1 LEFQVHELEF
11 QSFFLFR
18 YVNKMS
24 KASWH
29 LDDPVS
35 VKGVRHAMLT
45 TNRGTAQHSGSE
57 CCVEIPPD
65 FSKEGRQEI
74 HLKFIDSDLADWCY
88 EFDQWALNY
97 LVSHSLRL
105 FKQPLSLM
113 DIKAR
118 YCTITD
124 RTYPREPCM
133 LASIDL
139 KTVAY
144 YDQSGVTMAPMDLDQ
159 LEVTPVF
166 EVKSMWFAD
175 TGTCGLTL
183 DVVEVWV

>member
-1 LEFQVHELEF
+1 MVFISLKKQ
-11 QSFFLFR
+11 
-18 YVNKMS
+18 MS

-29 LDDPVS
+29 LDDIIS
-35 VKGVRHAMLT
+35 VDGVRQAMLT
-45 TNRGTAQHSGSE
+45 SNRGTVKHSDSE

-65 FSKEGRQEI
+65 PSKEGRQEI
-74 HLKFIDSDLADWCY
+74 HLKFIESALADWCY
-88 EFDQWALNY
+88 ELDQWALKY

-118 YCTITD
+118 YCPITD

-139 KTVAY
+139 KAVAY
-144 YDQSGVTMAPMDLDQ
+144 YDQSGVTMAPMDIDQ

-166 EVKSMWFAD
+166 EVKSMWFAA

-183 DVVEVWV
+183 DVIEVWV

>member
-1 LEFQVHELEF
+1 
-11 QSFFLFR
+11 
-18 YVNKMS
+18 MS

-88 EFDQWALNY
+88 EFDQWSLKY
-97 LVSHSLRL
+97 LTSHSLRL
-105 FKQPLSLM
+105 FTKHLSLM

-133 LASIDL
+133 LASID

-144 YDQSGVTMAPMDLDQ
+144 CDRSGVVAPVDIDQ

>member
-1 LEFQVHELEF
+1 
-11 QSFFLFR
+11 
-18 YVNKMS
+18 MS

-29 LDDPVS
+29 LDDLVS
-35 VKGVRHAMLT
+35 VKGVRQAMLT
-45 TNRGTAQHSGSE
+45 TNRGTARHSGSE

-65 FSKEGRQEI
+65 YSKEGRQEI
-74 HLKFIDSDLADWCY
+74 ELKFIDPDLADWCY
-88 EFDQWALNY
+88 ESDQWALKY

-105 FKQPLSLM
+105 FKKPLSLM
-113 DIKAR
+113 DIKLR
-118 YCTITD
+118 YCPITD
-124 RTYPREPCM
+124 RSYPREPCM
-133 LASIDL
+133 LSSIDL

-144 YDQSGVTMAPMDLDQ
+144 KDQSGVTVAPMDIDLLD
-159 LEVTPVF
+159 VTPVF

>member
-1 LEFQVHELEF
+1 
-11 QSFFLFR
+11 
-18 YVNKMS
+18 MS

-29 LDDPVS
+29 LDDIIS
-35 VKGVRHAMLT
+35 VDGVRQAMLT
-45 TNRGTAQHSGSE
+45 SNRGTVQHSDSE

-65 FSKEGRQEI
+65 PLKEGRQEI
-74 HLKFIDSDLADWCY
+74 QLKFIESALADWCY
-88 EFDQWALNY
+88 ELDQWALNY

-118 YCTITD
+118 YCPITD

-139 KTVAY
+139 ETVAY
-144 YDQSGVTMAPMDLDQ
+144 YDQSGVMAPMDLDI

-166 EVKSMWFAD
+166 EVKSLWLSD
-175 TGTCGLTL
+175 TEACGLTL
-183 DVVEVWV
+183 DVIEVWV